1 MRLPLTYFM
10 VVLVWAST
18 PLGIKLSGDS
28 FSFLAAAASRMGL
41 ALILVLPILLLLRKP
56 LVQHR
61 SDWKVYFSAALGIFP
76 ALPMVYW
83 SAQFIS
89 SGLISVLF
97 GLAPFITG
105 IMTLLILRTNPFD
118 GQKLIA
124 LLMAVAGLL
133 VIFQG
138 QLKLGADSVY
148 GVIAVLL
155 AVTVFALSSV
165 LLQRQASTIEPIRQ
179 TAGALLVS
187 FPGLLLAWF
196 IADGELPQ
204 EISNTSL
211 LAVSYLA
218 IFGSLLGFPAYFYLL
233 KHLSA
238 STVSLTTLMTP
249 GIAIMLGATLAGE
262 PIEPAVMV
270 GAGIILFSLVFYQGL
285 FGKLLK
291 IFRAAKSVS

>member
-291 IFRAAKSVS
+291 RFRVAKSVS

>member
-83 SAQFIS
+83 SAQYIS

-97 GLAPFITG
+97 GLAPFVTG
-105 IMTLLILRTNPFD
+105 IMTLLIMRTNPFD

-124 LLMAVAGLL
+124 LLMAVVGLL

-148 GVIAVLL
+148 GVIAILL

-165 LLQRQASTIEPIRQ
+165 LLQRQASNIEPIRQ

-196 IADGELPQ
+196 VVDGELPQ
-204 EISNTSL
+204 NISNTSL

-270 GAGIILFSLVFYQGL
+270 GAGIILLSLVFYQGL

-291 IFRAAKSVS
+291 KIRAAKPAS